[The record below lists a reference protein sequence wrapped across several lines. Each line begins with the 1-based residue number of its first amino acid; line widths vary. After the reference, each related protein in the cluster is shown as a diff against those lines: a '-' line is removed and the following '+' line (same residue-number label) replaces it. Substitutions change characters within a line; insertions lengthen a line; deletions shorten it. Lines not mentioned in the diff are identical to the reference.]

1 MSMTKMREQV
11 PMWLMLGVWLVS
23 VSGAAAQSG
32 SETFTATA
40 SVKTAGGASAS
51 APVTI
56 TVDRKMPAAEAE
68 TLVKAFVSGGTAA
81 LRKALVGV
89 APTGAITIGAGAATP
104 IRIAIERA
112 TGDGRLLT
120 LVTDKPLLFLGGG
133 MPNAKPKEGYDYAVI
148 DLQLDAT
155 GGGSGVMAPAA
166 KVKPLQGVFVVEDY
180 GAEMVK
186 LKDVRK
192 AK

>member
-1 MSMTKMREQV
+1 MTKMRKNL
-11 PMWLMLGVWLVS
+11 PMWLTLCVWLASVS
-23 VSGAAAQSG
+23 VAAAQAG

-56 TVDRKMPAAEAE
+56 TVDRKMPTAEAD

-89 APTGAITIGAGAATP
+89 APTGTVTVGAGAATP
-104 IRIAIERA
+104 LRIAIERP
-112 TGDGRLLT
+112 TSDGRLLT
-120 LVTDKPLLFLGGG
+120 LVTDKPVLFIGGAL
-133 MPNAKPKEGYDYAVI
+133 PNAKPKEGYDYAVI
-148 DLQLDAT
+148 DLQLNAK

-166 KVKPLQGVFVVEDY
+166 KIKPLQGVFVVEDY
-180 GAEMVK
+180 GAEMVNLTDIK
-186 LKDVRK
+186 KTK
-192 AK
+192 